1 MPRMY
6 TNIRRKAKDDID
18 LQSLTITLP
27 QDVIVDLANH
37 GIESGRG
44 GGNLSN
50 YLEIAALVTLGLFY
64 DVESAYTHLM
74 RLVRKDA
81 ATQQVL
87 AELVINIDELAQII
101 RTRPSDQK

>member
-27 QDVIVDLANH
+27 QEVILELSNH

-50 YLEIAALVTLGLFY
+50 YLEIAALVTLGMFY
-64 DVESAYTHLM
+64 DVDLAHTHLM
-74 RLVRKDA
+74 RLVRTDV
-81 ATQQVL
+81 ATKQTL
-87 AELVINIDELAQII
+87 AELADNIEQLASSI
-101 RTRPSDQK
+101 RDDSV

>member
-27 QDVIVDLANH
+27 QEVILELSNH

-50 YLEIAALVTLGLFY
+50 YLEIAALITLGLFH
-64 DVESAYTHLM
+64 DVKSAHTHLL
-74 RLVRKDA
+74 RLVRTDV
-81 ATQQVL
+81 ATKQTL
-87 AELVINIDELAQII
+87 AELADNIERLASSI
-101 RTRPSDQK
+101 RDDSI

>member
-50 YLEIAALVTLGLFY
+50 YLEIAALVTLGMFY
-64 DVESAYTHLM
+64 DVDLAHTHLM
-74 RLVRKDA
+74 RLVRNDA
-81 ATQQVL
+81 ATKQVL
-87 AELVINIDELAQII
+87 AELKNNVEQLANQIYTMI
-101 RTRPSDQK
+101 GD

>member
-50 YLEIAALVTLGLFY
+50 YLEISALVILGLFY
-64 DVESAYTHLM
+64 DVKSAHTHLL
-74 RLVRKDA
+74 RLVRTDA
-81 ATQQVL
+81 ATKQTL
-87 AELVINIDELAQII
+87 TELADNIERLASSI
-101 RTRPSDQK
+101 RDDSI